1 MGPGSLWSSPTF
13 SLDEL
18 RRVRVKGFFGRE
30 LPIWQEVAHP
40 LCMKEEAG
48 GVLTPPQPPG
58 SCLWPQSRGRAP
70 SSEGEA
76 RVSVGFP
83 WVMWNPPRGQKQG
96 PAWKDLRRRTACM
109 LKRGP
114 QEESGG
120 VPSEPEATSCMPETP
135 GGWGVRA
142 GASGTHRISP

>member
-1 MGPGSLWSSPTF
+1 MGAGSLCSSRTF

-40 LCMKEEAG
+40 LCVKEEAG

-58 SCLWPQSRGRAP
+58 SCLWLQSRGRAP

-83 WVMWNPPRGQKQG
+83 WVMWTPPRVRKQG
-96 PAWKDLRRRTACM
+96 PSWKDLRRSFS
-109 LKRGP
+109 L
-114 QEESGG
+114 
-120 VPSEPEATSCMPETP
+120 
-135 GGWGVRA
+135 
-142 GASGTHRISP
+142 